1 MDGLIEHSIAQTLDD
16 SVINL
21 QITIRRKDFSQEY
34 NNEDC
39 CMNPT
44 VTPTSE
50 IDVAKFT
57 EDILDFDDPIVRES
71 WFTCNLII
79 DD

>member
-1 MDGLIEHSIAQTLDD
+1 MNGLIEHSIAQIPDS

-21 QITIRRKDFSQEY
+21 QITIRYKDFSQEY

-39 CMNPT
+39 CSNPT
-44 VTPTSE
+44 VTPISE
-50 IDVAKFT
+50 IDVVKFT
-57 EDILDFDDPIVRES
+57 EDILDFEDPIVRES

-79 DD
+79 DN